1 MAQENIWFY
10 EYNEGSYNMVD
21 YYLTGG
27 NFFQYEDSYS
37 YYDNDVDKILLS
49 KKSDNEYFIRYNDI
63 YKITI
68 APLQLKIKNFYSKM
82 HRLKNNITLMSIQSF
97 DEEFFKKI
105 REIWNKITELI
116 GINNAPDFV
125 KTTLDDDSEF
135 IMVDVL
141 ENTSIAEGNYRS
153 ELIIILHS
161 VIDNCLKAALV

>member
-1 MAQENIWFY
+1 
-10 EYNEGSYNMVD
+10 
-21 YYLTGG
+21 
-27 NFFQYEDSYS
+27 
-37 YYDNDVDKILLS
+37 
-49 KKSDNEYFIRYNDI
+49 
-63 YKITI
+63 
-68 APLQLKIKNFYSKM
+68 M

-153 ELIIILHS
+153 ELTIVLHS
-161 VIDNCLKAALV
+161 VIDNHLKAALVQIRIPKFTN

>member
-1 MAQENIWFY
+1 
-10 EYNEGSYNMVD
+10 
-21 YYLTGG
+21 
-27 NFFQYEDSYS
+27 
-37 YYDNDVDKILLS
+37 
-49 KKSDNEYFIRYNDI
+49 
-63 YKITI
+63 
-68 APLQLKIKNFYSKM
+68 M

>member
-1 MAQENIWFY
+1 
-10 EYNEGSYNMVD
+10 
-21 YYLTGG
+21 
-27 NFFQYEDSYS
+27 
-37 YYDNDVDKILLS
+37 
-49 KKSDNEYFIRYNDI
+49 
-63 YKITI
+63 
-68 APLQLKIKNFYSKM
+68 M

-141 ENTSIAEGNYRS
+141 ENTRIAEGNYRS

>member
-1 MAQENIWFY
+1 
-10 EYNEGSYNMVD
+10 
-21 YYLTGG
+21 
-27 NFFQYEDSYS
+27 
-37 YYDNDVDKILLS
+37 
-49 KKSDNEYFIRYNDI
+49 
-63 YKITI
+63 
-68 APLQLKIKNFYSKM
+68 M

-141 ENTSIAEGNYRS
+141 ENASIAEGNYRS

>member
-1 MAQENIWFY
+1 
-10 EYNEGSYNMVD
+10 
-21 YYLTGG
+21 
-27 NFFQYEDSYS
+27 
-37 YYDNDVDKILLS
+37 
-49 KKSDNEYFIRYNDI
+49 
-63 YKITI
+63 
-68 APLQLKIKNFYSKM
+68 M

-161 VIDNCLKAALV
+161 VIDDCLKAALV

>member
-1 MAQENIWFY
+1 
-10 EYNEGSYNMVD
+10 
-21 YYLTGG
+21 
-27 NFFQYEDSYS
+27 
-37 YYDNDVDKILLS
+37 
-49 KKSDNEYFIRYNDI
+49 
-63 YKITI
+63 
-68 APLQLKIKNFYSKM
+68 M

-125 KTTLDDDSEF
+125 KTTLDDDSKF

-153 ELIIILHS
+153 ELIIVLHS
-161 VIDNCLKAALV
+161 VIDNHLKAALV

>member
-1 MAQENIWFY
+1 
-10 EYNEGSYNMVD
+10 
-21 YYLTGG
+21 
-27 NFFQYEDSYS
+27 
-37 YYDNDVDKILLS
+37 
-49 KKSDNEYFIRYNDI
+49 
-63 YKITI
+63 
-68 APLQLKIKNFYSKM
+68 M

-161 VIDNCLKAALV
+161 VIDNCLKAALVLIRIPKFTN